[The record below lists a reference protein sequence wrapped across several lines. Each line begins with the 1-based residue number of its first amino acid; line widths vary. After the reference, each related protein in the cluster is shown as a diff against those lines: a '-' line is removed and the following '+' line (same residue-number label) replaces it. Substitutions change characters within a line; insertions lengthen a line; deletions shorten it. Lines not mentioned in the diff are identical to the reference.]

1 MIEIGIEIEGAIAI
15 GKENGSGAGTIAE
28 TAAEI
33 VTEKGKGRGDG
44 MTPRGIEIENATAAG
59 TMRIV
64 MVAEE
69 TTMTE
74 TSRRKITKLRL
85 SRLLLETYR

>member
-1 MIEIGIEIEGAIAI
+1 MTEIETETEGAIAI

-33 VTEKGKGRGDG
+33 VTGRGNVRGDE
-44 MTPRGIEIENATAAG
+44 MIPRGIEIEIAIDAG

-74 TSRRKITKLRL
+74 TSRRKITKLLL
-85 SRLLLETYR
+85 SRLLLQTCR